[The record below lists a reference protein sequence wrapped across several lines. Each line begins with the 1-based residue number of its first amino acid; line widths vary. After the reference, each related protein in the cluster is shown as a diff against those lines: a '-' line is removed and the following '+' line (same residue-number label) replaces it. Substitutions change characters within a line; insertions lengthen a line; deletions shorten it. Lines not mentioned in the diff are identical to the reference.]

1 MKNLNLAKRA
11 LAFLLLCVMVLGLA
25 ACGSKPAAT
34 DAAAPESA
42 ADAAASESAAEPVTI
57 KLEMVSWGEAPDEEL
72 VEKALNDMTRDT
84 IGVEVDIE
92 FFNLANYEE
101 QIGLKLAGNEDID
114 LVAILGNT
122 GSMVRQGQLMP
133 IDDLLDQYGQN
144 IKDVCGDLLYYGT
157 FDGQNYGIPFMA
169 NKKYIGTLLCRKDI
183 VDECGI
189 DPASMMTMEGIGE
202 AFAIVSE
209 KYPEM
214 TMIAP
219 DEGSIIGGYYGID
232 NEHVK
237 HVTYLCYN
245 PYLACVNDDPT
256 VINFYETE
264 YYRRELDA
272 MRAWYE
278 AGYILKDAATTSE
291 VAQLTYYDG
300 NLFSYTSN
308 QNVYAEGLEPVVHAG
323 LSAITYPTYSIPIC
337 DDSITSTE
345 TLGVGIAA
353 TCKNPEAAMKWVN
366 MLFADS
372 DMTTTLNYG
381 VEGVHWQKR
390 DDGLIEYC
398 EGIEPG
404 NSGWET
410 AFNWLLGNSGV
421 SYSFASVTDD
431 PDYNK
436 KQLEFN
442 KTAEVSFA
450 YGFEFNPEPVEIQ
463 MAAVDNVV
471 SKYQRALEN
480 GTVDVDEVLP
490 VFLAEMKEAGVDDI
504 IAEAQAQLDEFLSFK
519 K

>member
-1 MKNLNLAKRA
+1 MKNKSFLTRT
-11 LAFLLLCVMVLGLA
+11 LAFLLLAAMMLGLA
-25 ACGSKPAAT
+25 ACGDAPAAEKPAS
-34 DAAAPESA
+34 AP
-42 ADAAASESAAEPVTI
+42 AAASASSGTAAAEPVTI
-57 KLEMVSWGEAPDEEL
+57 KLEMLSWGEAPDEAI
-72 VEKALNDMTRDT
+72 VEAALNDMTRDT

-92 FFNLANYEE
+92 FYNLANYDE
-101 QIGLKLAGNEDID
+101 QIGLKLAGNEDMD
-114 LVAILGNT
+114 LVAILGET

-169 NKKYIGTLLCRKDI
+169 NKRYVGTLICRKDI

-189 DPASMMTMEGIGE
+189 DPASMMTMDGIGKAYE
-202 AFAIVSE
+202 IVSE

-219 DEGSIIGGYYGID
+219 DEEAIIGMYYGID

-237 HVTYLCYN
+237 HVTYLSYA
-245 PYLACVNDDPT
+245 PYLVCVNDDPT
-256 VINFYETE
+256 VINFYETDT
-264 YYRRELDA
+264 YRRELDT
-272 MRAWYE
+272 MKAWYE

-291 VAQLTYYDG
+291 VASLTYYDG
-300 NLFSYTSN
+300 NLFSYISN
-308 QNVYAEGLEPVVHAG
+308 QNVFSDKLEPVVHAG
-323 LSAITYPTYSIPIC
+323 LSNITYPTYAIPIS
-337 DDSITSTE
+337 DDAIVSSE

-353 TCKNPEAAMKWVN
+353 NCKHPEAAMKWVN

-390 DDGLIEYC
+390 DDGCIEYC

-410 AFNWLLGNSGV
+410 AFNWLMGNSGV
-421 SYSFASVTDD
+421 SYVFNTVNDD

-436 KQLEFN
+436 KQLEYN
-442 KTAEVSFA
+442 KNAEVSFA

-471 SKYQRALEN
+471 AKYQRALET
-480 GTVDVDEVLP
+480 GSVDVDEVLP

-504 IAEAQAQLDEFLSFK
+504 IAEAQRQLDEFLSFK
-519 K
+519 

>member
-1 MKNLNLAKRA
+1 MKNNSFIIRTLSI
-11 LAFLLLCVMVLGLA
+11 LLLAAMMLSLA
-25 ACGSKPAAT
+25 ACGSKPAAEAPASAPAAAGE
-34 DAAAPESA
+34 AAAP
-42 ADAAASESAAEPVTI
+42 AEPVKI
-57 KLEMVSWGEAPDEEL
+57 KLEMIIWGEAPDEAL
-72 VEKALNDMTRDT
+72 VEAALNDMTRDA

-92 FFNLANYEE
+92 FYTVDNYNE
-101 QIGLKLAGNEDID
+101 QIGLKLAGNEDMD
-114 LVAILGNT
+114 LVAILGDT
-122 GSMVRQGQLMP
+122 GNMVRQGQLMP

-169 NKKYIGTLLCRKDI
+169 NKRYVGTLICRQDI

-189 DPASMMTMEGIGE
+189 DPASMMTLDGIGKAYE
-202 AFAIVSE
+202 IVSE

-219 DEGSIIGGYYGID
+219 DAMSIIGGYYGID

-237 HVTYLCYN
+237 HVTMLSYT
-245 PYLACVNDDPT
+245 PYLVCVNDEPN

-264 YYRRELDA
+264 YYRRELDT
-272 MRAWYE
+272 MKEWYE

-291 VAQLTYYDG
+291 VGSLTYYDG
-300 NLFSYTSN
+300 NLFSYISN
-308 QNVYAEGLEPVVHAG
+308 QNVFSDNLVPVVHAG
-323 LSAITYPTYSIPIC
+323 LSNITYPTYAIPVC
-337 DDSITSTE
+337 DDAIVSAN

-353 TCKNPEAAMKWVN
+353 NCKHPAEAMKWVN
-366 MLFADS
+366 MLFADA

-410 AFNWLLGNSGV
+410 AFNWLIGNSGV
-421 SYSFASVTDD
+421 SYGFASVTDD

-436 KQLEFN
+436 KQLEYN
-442 KTAEVSFA
+442 KNAEVSFV

-471 SKYQRALEN
+471 AKYQRALES
-480 GTVDVDEVLP
+480 GSVDVDAVLP
-490 VFLAEMKEAGVDDI
+490 EFLAEMKTAGVDDI
-504 IAEAQAQLDEFLSFK
+504 IAEAQAQLDQFLSFK